1 MPTKFPL
8 NLPNTLT
15 VVRILLTPLLI
26 IFLLRDWYI
35 PALVAF
41 TIAGVS
47 DGLDGFFARYLNQR
61 TALGAY
67 LDPLADKLLI
77 MTAFSTLA
85 VLKCLPNW
93 LAVVVIS
100 RDVII
105 GLGMMTCSIANA
117 KVEIN
122 PSKVSKLTTVV
133 QLLTIFVTLLDPQIA
148 VAYSWKYYL
157 YWITVV
163 ITILSGL
170 DYIYKGLNI
179 LQDTLGHHQNSK

>member
-1 MPTKFPL
+1 MPTKLPL
-8 NLPNTLT
+8 NVPNTLT

-26 IFLLRDWYI
+26 IFLLREWYV

-47 DGLDGFFARYLNQR
+47 DGLDGFLARYLNQR

-67 LDPLADKLLI
+67 LDPIADKLLL
-77 MTAFSTLA
+77 MAAYTTLA

-105 GLGMMTCSIANA
+105 GLGMITCSIANA

-122 PSKVSKLTTVV
+122 PSKVSKLTTVI
-133 QLLTIFVTLLDPQIA
+133 QLLTIFVTLLNPQIA
-148 VAYSWKYYL
+148 ITHSWKYYL
-157 YWITVV
+157 YWVTVTITV
-163 ITILSGL
+163 LSGL
-170 DYIYKGLNI
+170 DYIYKGLII
-179 LQDTLGHHQNSK
+179 LQDSLGHHQNPK